1 MSRKFVCLP
10 GYLQSGKVFAE
21 KSSGIRKILTKKY
34 NCQLDYID
42 PPILIP
48 NKEELPFTLSED
60 ENEANT
66 KFSGLVDLNVNRCWW
81 SHKSTP
87 CRYEHFD
94 EALSY
99 VVDYIKENGPYDG
112 IIGFSQGAAMA
123 AIVANNINK
132 LLPSHE
138 NFKVAVIISGFAF
151 VEPKNPEDDR
161 EKLNTE
167 ITDVLTYTENVNL
180 VPGYEKYF
188 QAPTDFDTSIIL
200 IYGSNDFAVPNVRS
214 RHLESLYAPAVLNT
228 FVHDGGHLVP
238 NKKQFLNPVVEQIE
252 SSLES
257 KPNL

>member
-1 MSRKFVCLP
+1 MCLP

-34 NCQLDYID
+34 DCQLDYID
-42 PPILIP
+42 PPVLIP
-48 NKEELPFTLSED
+48 NKEELPFVLSAD
-60 ENEANT
+60 EEEANK

-81 SHKSTP
+81 SHKSNP

-94 EALSY
+94 EALAY
-99 VVDYIKENGPYDG
+99 VVNYIKENGPYDG

-123 AIVANNINK
+123 AIVANSIGE
-132 LLPSHE
+132 LLPSHG

-161 EKLNTE
+161 EKLNSE
-167 ITDVLTYTENVNL
+167 ITEVLEYIKKVTP

-188 QAPTDFDTSIIL
+188 QPPKDSFTSVVL
-200 IYGSNDFAVPNVRS
+200 IYGANDAAVPTIRS
-214 RHLESLYAPAVLNT
+214 RHLESLYDPKILKS

-238 NKKQFLNPVVEQIE
+238 NKKQFLAPVIDQIE
-252 SSLES
+252 AALETKS
-257 KPNL
+257 NL